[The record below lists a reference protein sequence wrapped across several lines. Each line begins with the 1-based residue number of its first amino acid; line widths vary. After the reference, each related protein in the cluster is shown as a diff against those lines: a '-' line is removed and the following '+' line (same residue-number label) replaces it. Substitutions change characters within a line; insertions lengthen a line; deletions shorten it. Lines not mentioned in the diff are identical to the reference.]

1 MKKFLILDCYVDE
14 PACLGVPPFVSPYPR
29 LIAGALKDAGI
40 HDDNITYMTID
51 HIRPEYKINNY
62 FDETFIIGGAAVPG
76 RYLGAKIGTFAE
88 IKSIIEN
95 NNLFFSVGGL
105 ISRLPQFGSING
117 NFRIISN
124 DIEAAAFHSAKDE
137 TKDRL
142 RDNTECARWGVL
154 GASIVKAHQDYPQLI
169 AEIET
174 YRGCPR
180 EKKCSFC
187 SENIY
192 SSIDF
197 RNEYDIITEIEALIS
212 SGISRFR
219 LGRQADITAYGSDLN
234 SYKNGF
240 PQSNPERIRSLFEPL
255 SQKIKTGEIKSLFID
270 NANPGQLATYENE
283 SKEILSIIA
292 ETVSEG
298 DTMALGAESFDPSL
312 IKPNNLK
319 ASRDEIIKA
328 IKIINEAGSLRK
340 NGIPSILPG
349 VNLIHGLIGETDK
362 TFKLNYE
369 TLKEILDE
377 GLLIKRINIRKI
389 QPFPGTPLYESK
401 FRPSQRVINRYD
413 YYKEKIRSEIDTVML
428 AKIYPAGT
436 VIKEVRTEENIQGY
450 SYARQIA
457 SYPIICKIPLEL
469 EHRTVFDAVILGN
482 KERSLNALPFPIEIN
497 KLNSKALEYIP
508 HIGKKT
514 SDMIINKPLTKEKV
528 LGLTPN
534 IPVDILDKF
543 KF

>member
-40 HDDNITYMTID
+40 HDENITYITID
-51 HIRPEYKINNY
+51 HIRPEFKINTY
-62 FDETFIIGGAAVPG
+62 YDEAFIIGGAAVPG

-105 ISRLPQFGSING
+105 ISRLPQFSTIDG
-117 NFRIISN
+117 NFRIIQN
-124 DIEAAAFHSAKDE
+124 DIEAAAFHSGKDE
-137 TKDRL
+137 IKDRL
-142 RDNTECARWGVL
+142 RDNAECAKWGIL
-154 GASIVKAHQDYPQLI
+154 GASIVKSHQDYPELI

-180 EKKCSFC
+180 ENKCSFC
-187 SENIY
+187 SENIH
-192 SSIDF
+192 SAIDF
-197 RNEYDIITEIEALIS
+197 RTESDIIIEIEALIS

-234 SYKNGF
+234 SYRNGF
-240 PQSNPERIRSLFEPL
+240 PRSNPVRIRKLFKLLAE
-255 SQKIKTGEIKSLFID
+255 KIKTGEIKSLFID
-270 NANPGQLATYENE
+270 NANPGQLANYEAE

-328 IKIINEAGSLRK
+328 IKIINEAGSFRK
-340 NGIPSILPG
+340 NGIPSLLPG
-349 VNLIHGLIGETDK
+349 INLIHGLIGETDK

-369 TLKEILDE
+369 TLKEILDD

-389 QPFPGTPLYESK
+389 QPFPGTLLYESK

-413 YYKEKIRSEIDTVML
+413 YYKEKIRNEIDSAML

-436 VIKEVRTEENIQGY
+436 IIKEVRAEETIPGDT
-450 SYARQIA
+450 YARQIA

-469 EHRTVFDAVILGN
+469 DKKVIFDAVILGN
-482 KERSLNALPFPIEIN
+482 KERSLNALPFPIKIN
-497 KLNSKALEYIP
+497 ELNSKSMEYIP
-508 HIGKKT
+508 HVGKKT
-514 SDMIINKPLTKEKV
+514 SDMIINKPLTKDKV
-528 LGLTPN
+528 LKITPN
-534 IPVDILDKF
+534 IPMDILDKF
-543 KF
+543 KY

>member
-29 LIAGALKDAGI
+29 LIAGALKNAGI
-40 HDDNITYMTID
+40 QDENITYITID
-51 HIRPEYKINNY
+51 HIRPEFKINAHY
-62 FDETFIIGGAAVPG
+62 DETFIVGGAAVPG

-105 ISRLPQFGSING
+105 ISRLPQFSTIDG
-117 NFRIISN
+117 NFRIIQN
-124 DIEAAAFHSAKDE
+124 DIEAAAFHSGKDE
-137 TKDRL
+137 MKDRL
-142 RDNTECARWGVL
+142 RNNAECAKWGIL
-154 GASIVKAHQDYPQLI
+154 GASIVKSHQDYPELI

-180 EKKCSFC
+180 ENKCSFC
-187 SENIY
+187 SENIH
-192 SSIDF
+192 SAIDF
-197 RNEYDIITEIEALIS
+197 RTESDIISEIDALVS
-212 SGISRFR
+212 CGISRFR

-240 PQSNPERIRSLFEPL
+240 PKSNPVRIRKLFEPL
-255 SQKIKTGEIKSLFID
+255 AEKIKTGEIKSLFID
-270 NANPGQLATYENE
+270 NANPGQIATYEAE

-292 ETVSEG
+292 ESVSEG

-319 ASRDEIIKA
+319 ADREEIINA
-328 IKIINEAGSLRK
+328 IKIINEAGSFRK
-340 NGIPSILPG
+340 NGIPSLLPG
-349 VNLIHGLIGETDK
+349 INLIHGLIGETDK

-369 TLKEILDE
+369 TLKEILDH
-377 GLLIKRINIRKI
+377 GFLIKRINIRKI
-389 QPFPGTPLYESK
+389 QPFPGTALYESK
-401 FRPSQRVINRYD
+401 FRPSQRVINRYE
-413 YYKEKIRSEIDTVML
+413 YYKEKIRNEIDSAML

-436 VIKEVRTEENIQGY
+436 IIKEVRAEETSPGY
-450 SYARQIA
+450 TYARQIA

-469 EHRTVFDAVILGN
+469 EHNTLFDAVILGN
-482 KERSLNALPFPIEIN
+482 KERSLNALPFPIKIN
-497 KLNSKALEYIP
+497 ELNSKSMEYIP
-508 HIGKKT
+508 HVGKKT

-528 LGLTPN
+528 LKITPN
-534 IPVDILDKF
+534 IPMDVLNKF

>member
-1 MKKFLILDCYVDE
+1 
-14 PACLGVPPFVSPYPR
+14 
-29 LIAGALKDAGI
+29 GI
-40 HDDNITYMTID
+40 
-51 HIRPEYKINNY
+51 
-62 FDETFIIGGAAVPG
+62 
-76 RYLGAKIGTFAE
+76 
-88 IKSIIEN
+88 
-95 NNLFFSVGGL
+95 
-105 ISRLPQFGSING
+105 
-117 NFRIISN
+117 
-124 DIEAAAFHSAKDE
+124 
-137 TKDRL
+137 
-142 RDNTECARWGVL
+142 L
-154 GASIVKAHQDYPQLI
+154 GASIIKAHQDYPQLI

-180 EKKCSFC
+180 ENKCSFC

-197 RNEYDIITEIEALIS
+197 RNESEIIAEIEALIS
-212 SGISRFR
+212 SGITRFR

-240 PQSNPERIRSLFEPL
+240 PRSNPKRIQSLFEPL
-255 SQKIKTGEIKSLFID
+255 SRKIKSGEIKSLFID
-270 NANPGQLATYENE
+270 NANPGQLATYEFE

-292 ETVSEG
+292 EAVSEG

-319 ASRDEIIKA
+319 ASREEIIKA
-328 IKIINEAGSLRK
+328 VKIINEAGSLRK
-340 NGIPSILPG
+340 NGIPAILPG

-377 GLLIKRINIRKI
+377 GYLIKRINIRKI
-389 QPFPGTPLYESK
+389 QPFPGTALYESK

-413 YYKEKIRSEIDTVML
+413 YYKEKIRNEIDTMML

-436 VIKEVRTEENIQGY
+436 VIKEVRIEENIQGY

-482 KERSLNALPFPIEIN
+482 KERSLNALPYPIEIN
-497 KLNSKALEYIP
+497 KLNSKSLEYIP

-528 LGLTPN
+528 LALTPN
-534 IPVDILDKF
+534 IPIEILDKF

>member
-40 HDDNITYMTID
+40 SDENITYMTID
-51 HIRPEYKINNY
+51 QIRPEYKINDY

-95 NNLFFSVGGL
+95 NRLFFSVGGL
-105 ISRLPQFGSING
+105 ISRLPQFGSIVG
-117 NFRIISN
+117 NFRIIAN
-124 DIEAAAFHSAKDE
+124 DIEAAAYHSAKEE

-142 RDNTECARWGVL
+142 RNNNECAKWGIL
-154 GASIVKAHQDYPQLI
+154 GASIIKAHQDYPQLI

-180 EKKCSFC
+180 ENKCSFC

-197 RNEYDIITEIEALIS
+197 RNESEIITEIEALIS
-212 SGISRFR
+212 SGITRFR

-240 PQSNPERIRSLFEPL
+240 PRSNPKRIRSLFEPL
-255 SQKIKTGEIKSLFID
+255 AQKMSSGAIKSLFID

-319 ASRDEIIKA
+319 ANRDEIIKA
-328 IKIINEAGSLRK
+328 IKIINEAGSIRK
-340 NGIPSILPG
+340 NGIPAILPG

-377 GLLIKRINIRKI
+377 GYLIKRINIRKI
-389 QPFPGTPLYESK
+389 QPFPGTALYESK
-401 FRPSQRVINRYD
+401 YRPSQRIVNRYE
-413 YYKEKIRSEIDTVML
+413 YYKEKIRREIDSEML

-436 VIKEVRTEENIQGY
+436 IIKEVRTEEISSGY

-469 EHRTVFDAVILGN
+469 EHRSVFDAVILGN
-482 KERSLNALPFPIEIN
+482 KERSLNALPYPIEIN
-497 KLNSKALEYIP
+497 KLNSKSLEYIP
-508 HIGKKT
+508 HVGKKT